1 MNWVSNLGRRFLQAY
16 SEGLAMSCPMSFT
29 PDDMPAAIDLP
40 QDNIRASLRS
50 EFRQTGLGE
59 LGSTLRH

>member
-1 MNWVSNLGRRFLQAY
+1 
-16 SEGLAMSCPMSFT
+16 MSCPMSFT